1 MTLPRPLHLAAA
13 IALALFSYRKVSQA
27 GFLLRIGGI
36 RIPAEK
42 MPKICSLRNSAF
54 RAQFPSLHYTEGV
67 ADSGEYRPRRAVK
80 DDSLQQGVLDVR
92 MQLFFWRWTVICG
105 LFLVT
110 SAWGQGA
117 TQTPSP
123 TKVVV
128 IDISKVFEEHP
139 GFKQTMD
146 AMKQEV
152 LAFENELK
160 NRGKEMENLRAQ
172 LKDYKTG
179 SPELKQLEAQIL
191 KVQADGQILATQKKR
206 DLLDR
211 EAQLY
216 YNVYTEIEKEIAA
229 YAKHFQI
236 GLVLRYN
243 STSMN
248 PADQRSIMEGVNK
261 AVIYQSGIDIT
272 QNIINQIARRF
283 PQQTAAPA
291 AAGAKSR

>member
-1 MTLPRPLHLAAA
+1 M
-13 IALALFSYRKVSQA
+13 
-27 GFLLRIGGI
+27 
-36 RIPAEK
+36 
-42 MPKICSLRNSAF
+42 
-54 RAQFPSLHYTEGV
+54 
-67 ADSGEYRPRRAVK
+67 ADSGEYRTRRAVK
-80 DDSLQQGVLDVR
+80 DDSLQQGVLDVK
-92 MQLFFWRWTVICG
+92 MQSFFWRLTALSG
-105 LFLVT
+105 LLLVT
-110 SAWGQGA
+110 NAWGQGA
-117 TQTPSP
+117 SQSPVP

-128 IDISKVFEEHP
+128 IDISKVFEEHA

-160 NRGKEMENLRAQ
+160 NRGKEMESLRAQ
-172 LKDYKTG
+172 LKDFKTG
-179 SPELKQLEAQIL
+179 SPEFKQLEAQVL

-216 YNVYTEIEKEIAA
+216 YNVYTEIEKEVAA

-243 STSMN
+243 SAPMN
-248 PADQRSIMEGVNK
+248 SADQRSILDGVNK
-261 AVIYQSGIDIT
+261 AVVYQSGIDIT

-283 PQQTAAPA
+283 PNQTATPPA
-291 AAGAKSR
+291 AATKSR